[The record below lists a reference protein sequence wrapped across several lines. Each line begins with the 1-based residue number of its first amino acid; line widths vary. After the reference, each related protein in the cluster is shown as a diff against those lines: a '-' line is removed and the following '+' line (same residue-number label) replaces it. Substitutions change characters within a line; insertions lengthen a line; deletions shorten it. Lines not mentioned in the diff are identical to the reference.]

1 VPPRRASYGID
12 RPDIVIFLVVA
23 GLLCLILG
31 ELMLF
36 LNPYQGLL
44 SGLVFFLFAAWFIV
58 GSKFVKLGEAKRILN
73 SIPWRGDEIVLDV
86 GCGRGLWL
94 ILAAKHL
101 TSGKAIG
108 IDVWNRRLQS
118 GNNPRKT
125 LDAARVE
132 GVADRVE
139 VRDGDARNL
148 TFDDKTFD
156 LVVSSLVL
164 HHLPPA
170 ERRKA
175 LSEICRVLK
184 SGGQIIVLELFRGD
198 EYVKGFQELGMTKVR
213 LTTSKSSLLF
223 GICLIRASKPLI
235 ENS

>member
-31 ELMLF
+31 EVMLF

-58 GSKFVKLGEAKRILN
+58 GSKFVKLWEAKRILN

-139 VRDGDARNL
+139 LRDGDARNL

-184 SGGQIIVLELFRGD
+184 SGGR
-198 EYVKGFQELGMTKVR
+198 
-213 LTTSKSSLLF
+213 
-223 GICLIRASKPLI
+223 
-235 ENS
+235 

>member
-1 VPPRRASYGID
+1 MPPRKASYGID
-12 RPDIVIFLVVA
+12 RPDIVLFLIVA
-23 GLLCLILG
+23 GLLSSILG
-31 ELMLF
+31 EFRILLD
-36 LNPYQGLL
+36 PYQGLS
-44 SGLVFFLFAAWFIV
+44 SGLTFLLFAAWFIV
-58 GSKFVKLGEAKRILN
+58 GSKFVKVREAKRILD
-73 SIPWRGDEIVLDV
+73 SISWRGDEIVLDV

-118 GNNPRKT
+118 GNSPKKT
-125 LDAARVE
+125 LDAAKIE

-139 VRDGDARNL
+139 VRDGDARSL
-148 TFDDKTFD
+148 RFDDKTFD

-175 LSEICRVLK
+175 LGEAYRVLK
-184 SGGQIIVLELFRGD
+184 PGGEVIVLELSGAN
-198 EYVKGFQELGMTKVR
+198 EYAKGFQELGMTEVR
-213 LTTSKSSLLF
+213 KSTSKSHLFF
-223 GICLIRASKPLI
+223 GIRLIRARKPL
-235 ENS
+235 S